1 MADNSID
8 GQILSEITAL
18 KNNQIESNRRMP
30 HVMDELKKQN
40 VETAKEVA
48 AGQTKQWIALRE
60 KIASNDPSNT
70 EAVMKANLVALENL
84 QQEMETTRDQ
94 GSKDAYESQK
104 LLDKQ
109 IEDQKFAAL
118 SPAERKEAE
127 EDQAKGDE
135 KSNKFMKMISGG
147 IGWLVESGKKVGK
160 AAKLG
165 AVAFLS
171 TLAIGGLLIALG
183 KFLQSDTFKNM
194 TKFISEVIMPKL
206 MEFWEFVKDNWVE
219 IGIVIASFLAAF
231 VIVKAAMIGAKIVK
245 TIQLIGVAFS
255 AVKAFFAATMLPAV
269 TAMMVPLLPFIAIAA
284 AIGVVLYAL
293 WNAFKDAKKT
303 FDETGSIGEALKVG
317 ISKFIGTIVG
327 FVPMLIL
334 KLVSWVAG
342 LFGFDDFASQVDAI
356 DPIQWI
362 SDTISDMIDGIVN
375 WFDLLFTDPIAAIKK
390 AVGGYISLFT
400 DFGGFVYKKAI
411 KPAIDWIGGLFGVED
426 ASGQMEGYIGKKLD
440 NIINFAGAIYDKY
453 IKPIVDWFS
462 NLFNTVVKNAKESP
476 AGKAIGKAMDMAK
489 NFIKTA
495 LLAVL
500 PKPGGSKL
508 SVGYWAS
515 KAIPDSLYEYAGM
528 DPKTGEVVKQT
539 AEAIKEQNK
548 PVKMRDISAAKNAE
562 FKAMKLAR
570 GEDGKTQN
578 LDQYEKDR
586 LTRAATASAGAGG
599 GPTNIVDAR
608 QSSSVTTTGS
618 SGQSPIRNNKFGSLN
633 KSAEAAGF

>member
-1 MADNSID
+1 M
-8 GQILSEITAL
+8 
-18 KNNQIESNRRMP
+18 
-30 HVMDELKKQN
+30 
-40 VETAKEVA
+40 
-48 AGQTKQWIALRE
+48 
-60 KIASNDPSNT
+60 
-70 EAVMKANLVALENL
+70 
-84 QQEMETTRDQ
+84 
-94 GSKDAYESQK
+94 
-104 LLDKQ
+104 
-109 IEDQKFAAL
+109 
-118 SPAERKEAE
+118 
-127 EDQAKGDE
+127 
-135 KSNKFMKMISGG
+135 
-147 IGWLVESGKKVGK
+147 
-160 AAKLG
+160 
-165 AVAFLS
+165 
-171 TLAIGGLLIALG
+171 IALG
-183 KFLQSDTFKNM
+183 KFLQSDTFKDL
-194 TKFISEVIMPKL
+194 TKFISEVILPKL
-206 MEFWEFVKDNWVE
+206 MEFWGFIKDNWE
-219 IGIVIASFLAAF
+219 VIAIAIGSLLASM
-231 VIVKAAMIGAKIVK
+231 VIFKAIVVAGKLAAMITEAGGLFALIK
-245 TIQLIGVAFS
+245 TGMMTGLVVPLKAAVVTLGPIIGVAI
-255 AVKAFFAATMLPAV
+255 L
-269 TAMMVPLLPFIAIAA
+269 
-284 AIGVVLYAL
+284 IGVVLYAL
-293 WNAFKDAKKT
+293 WEAFKDAKKT

-586 LTRAATASAGAGG
+586 LTRAATASAGGGG